1 MSATTPARDTGTHV
15 NSSVRGHSTREF
27 PPEAVAVRAARAFVT
42 ESALCDGVDAE
53 ALALAVSELATNV
66 ILHANTP
73 FIVTVE
79 RLSDGVR
86 VGITDDNPTEPRIR
100 DIGSATITG
109 RGLAIVRSLS
119 RYLHVEAT
127 GPGKTVWFELGWA
140 RP

>member
-1 MSATTPARDTGTHV
+1 M
-15 NSSVRGHSTREF
+15 NSSVREREF
-27 PPEAVAVRAARAFVT
+27 PPEAVAVRATRAFVT
-42 ESALCDGVDAE
+42 ESPLCDNVDAE

-86 VGITDDNPTEPRIR
+86 VGIRDDNPTVPRIR
-100 DIGSATITG
+100 DMDSLAITG
-109 RGLAIVRSLS
+109 RGLATVRSLS
-119 RYLHVEAT
+119 RHLHIEAT